1 MRIALV
7 LLMATLL
14 AATVP
19 VPAGSATKYKPCAL
33 LTTAD
38 LEATLKAKLTR
49 GQQEGGDVDNDP
61 GPLQGET
68 IDWCSWILGS
78 SGGAIG
84 VVLRVTRAVAS
95 VPQMAEAWYGPLVEQ
110 AKQGGGTVESVKFA
124 GAECRI
130 FGNTKNKAAPVGN
143 STNCLM
149 AGKGRALT
157 IEINTAASTPV
168 PAAVAQGLLGKA
180 IARLP

>member
-7 LLMATLL
+7 LLTAVLL

-19 VPAGSATKYKPCAL
+19 APASSDTKYKPCAL

-38 LEATLKAKLTR
+38 LEGALKAKITR
-49 GQQEGGDVDNDP
+49 GQQEGGDVEDEP
-61 GPLQGET
+61 GPLKGET
-68 IDWCSWILGS
+68 IDWCSWVLGS
-78 SGGAIG
+78 GTLG

-95 VPQMAEAWYGPLVEQ
+95 ISQMADYVFTPLEET
-110 AKQGGGTVESVKFA
+110 AKGKGATVKRVKVA
-124 GAECRI
+124 NAECTV
-130 FGNTKNKAAPVGN
+130 FGNVTGGPSPIKN
-143 STNCLM
+143 SMLCLT
-149 AGKGRALT
+149 AGKGRAIS
-157 IEINTAASTPV
+157 IEINSATPV

>member
-1 MRIALV
+1 MRNALV
-7 LLMATLL
+7 LFTAVLL
-14 AATVP
+14 AAM
-19 VPAGSATKYKPCAL
+19 VPAPASSATKYKPCTL

-38 LEATLKAKLTR
+38 LEGALKAKVSR

-68 IDWCSWILGS
+68 IDWCSWVLGS

-95 VPQMAEAWYGPLVEQ
+95 VPQMAEAWYGPLVET
-110 AKQGGGTVESVKFA
+110 AKQGGGTVESAKVA

-130 FGNTKNKAAPVGN
+130 FGNHAKQVGPVGN
-143 STNCLM
+143 STNCLT

-157 IEINTAASTPV
+157 IEINAAAPTPV
-168 PAAVAQGLLGKA
+168 PPAVAQGLLGKA
-180 IARLP
+180 IARLL

>member
-7 LLMATLL
+7 LLTAVLL

-19 VPAGSATKYKPCAL
+19 VPASSATKYKPCTL
-33 LTTAD
+33 LTTSD
-38 LEATLKAKLTR
+38 LVGALKAKVTR
-49 GQQEGGDVDNDP
+49 GQQEGGDVEDEP
-61 GPLQGET
+61 GPLKGET

-78 SGGAIG
+78 GTFG

-95 VPQMAEAWYGPLVEQ
+95 ISQMADYVFTPLEES
-110 AKQGGGTVESVKFA
+110 AKGMGATVKRVKVA
-124 GAECRI
+124 DAECTV
-130 FGNTKNKAAPVGN
+130 FGNVSVGPSPVKN
-143 STNCLM
+143 SILCLT

-157 IEINTAASTPV
+157 IEINSATPV
-168 PAAVAQGLLGKA
+168 QAAVAQGLLGKA

>member
-1 MRIALV
+1 MRNALV
-7 LLMATLL
+7 LLAVVLL

-19 VPAGSATKYKPCAL
+19 APASSATKYKPCTL

-38 LEATLKAKLTR
+38 LEGALKAKVTR

-68 IDWCSWILGS
+68 IDWCSWILS
-78 SGGAIG
+78 SGAIG
-84 VVLRVTRAVAS
+84 VVLRVTRAVAA
-95 VPQMAEAWYGPLVEQ
+95 VPQMAEAWYGPLVET
-110 AKQGGGTVESVKFA
+110 AKQGGGTVESVKLA

-130 FGNTKNKAAPVGN
+130 FGNLNKKVGPVGN
-143 STNCLM
+143 STNCLT

-157 IEINTAASTPV
+157 IEINTMASTPV

-180 IARLP
+180 VARLP

>member
-7 LLMATLL
+7 LLTAVLL

-19 VPAGSATKYKPCAL
+19 APASSATKYKPCAL
-33 LTTAD
+33 LTMPD
-38 LEATLKAKLTR
+38 LEGALKAKVTR
-49 GQQEGGDVDNDP
+49 AQQEGGDVDNEP

-68 IDWCSWILGS
+68 IDWCSWVLGS
-78 SGGAIG
+78 GAMG
-84 VVLRVTRAVAS
+84 VVLRITRAVAS
-95 VPQMAEAWYGPLVEQ
+95 VPQMAEAWYGPLEES
-110 AKQGGGTVESVKFA
+110 AKQDGATVEHVKVA

-130 FGNTKNKAAPVGN
+130 FGNVKKVGAIKN
-143 STNCLM
+143 STNCLT

-168 PAAVAQGLLGKA
+168 SAAVAQGLLAKA
-180 IARLP
+180 VARLP